1 MLGGLNRL
9 GLGLRAP
16 PPSYASHGIASAQ
29 SSDKLTTLF
38 VGSISAGID
47 NAFLEQLF
55 TVCACHLTDRPS
67 CGTLRSF
74 KRLLNAQNKPQAFGF
89 AEYEEPEAVDRA
101 LQTLNGLQ
109 LPNLEDPNG
118 EAKKLLVKADDK
130 TKAYLAAYEA
140 QRMRTESDEE
150 ALISARASISHLV
163 STIAQAGMSSS
174 NMPNKKDAPI
184 PPHLRDLQEA
194 DLPEEQRGLVMSE
207 IAMFRDRAAKKEV
220 EKRKQAEEAA
230 QSASA
235 AAIAMSPIGPPTGPG
250 RGWGRG
256 QPPPSGPHQ
265 GFGTGPQS
273 YNRPVGF
280 VRGGDVGW
288 QQRRPSHGG
297 ASESDLRSPSSIEKS
312 DWELEQERLEM
323 RRQQEETSFRDRE
336 RRYENRERTRITQ
349 IERQIARDTALESQR
364 ERDRADMSVRLEM
377 WDDDESDELFYTD
390 RAAWRSKR
398 AQSLARE
405 RTADQRSWE
414 IEQREAEHLRL
425 ESEKFLERQMEDLA
439 LMMDEQRKAGLLL
452 DDIAPLKLSINAAV
466 PKIEEKRETKPEP
479 KKLMMEEEDEEDTSK
494 KRSGLVK
501 LDFDAMSRGGK
512 RVEKLETLKGRVLA
526 MDTDEVIKTKLNWLA
541 LNDATIDAK
550 VEPLARRKITGY
562 LGELDDDEL
571 VMFAVEH
578 VKDRKG
584 PTELAEGL
592 EPVLEEEAKDFVNDL
607 WRQLVFESMAYAEG
621 VDTMDMFIV

>member
-1 MLGGLNRL
+1 MLGGPNRL

-16 PPSYASHGIASAQ
+16 LPSYASQGIPAAHSA
-29 SSDKLTTLF
+29 DKPTTLF

-47 NAFLEQLF
+47 NTFLEQLF
-55 TVCACHLTDRPS
+55 AS

-89 AEYEEPEAVDRA
+89 AEFEEPEAVNRA
-101 LQTLNGLQ
+101 LQTLNGLP

-140 QRMRTESDEE
+140 QRMDTDGDEE
-150 ALISARASISHLV
+150 ALISARANISHLLT
-163 STIAQAGMSSS
+163 TIGQGSLPAALAAS
-174 NMPNKKDAPI
+174 KKDAPV

-207 IAMFRDRAAKKEV
+207 IAMFRERAAKKEN

-256 QPPPSGPHQ
+256 QPPPSGPQQ
-265 GFGTGPQS
+265 GYGNGPQS

-280 VRGGDVGW
+280 VRGGDNGW
-288 QQRRPSHGG
+288 QHRRPSQSGT
-297 ASESDLRSPSSIEKS
+297 SDQDMQSPTTVERS
-312 DWELEQERLEM
+312 DWELEQERLEA
-323 RRQQEETSFRDRE
+323 RRIQEENVFRDRE

-349 IERQIARDTALESQR
+349 IERQIARENTLESQR
-364 ERDRADMSVRLEM
+364 ERDRADMLVRLEV

-390 RAAWRSKR
+390 RAAWRVKR
-398 AQSLARE
+398 AAFLARE
-405 RTADQRSWE
+405 RAADQRSWE
-414 IEQREAEHLRL
+414 LEQREAEHLRL
-425 ESEKFLERQMEDLA
+425 ESEKFLEKQMEDLA
-439 LMMDEQRKAGLLL
+439 SLMDEQRKAGLLL
-452 DDIAPLKLSINAAV
+452 DDTQPLKLSITANA
-466 PKIEEKRETKPEP
+466 PKVEERKEAKPEP
-479 KKLMMEEEDEEDTSK
+479 RKVVMEEDEDEDTSK
-494 KRSGLVK
+494 KRGGLVK

-512 RVEKLETLKGRVLA
+512 RVEKLETLKARVLA
-526 MDTDEVIKTKLNWLA
+526 MDMDEILKTKLNWLA
-541 LNDATIDAK
+541 LSDASIDAK

-578 VKDRKG
+578 VKDHKG
-584 PTELAEGL
+584 PAELVDGL
-592 EPVLEEEAKDFVNDL
+592 EPVLEEEAKEFVNDL
-607 WRQLVFESMAYAEG
+607 WKQLVFESMAYADG

>member
-1 MLGGLNRL
+1 MLGGPNRL

-16 PPSYASHGIASAQ
+16 PPSYASQGVPAAQ
-29 SSDKLTTLF
+29 PSDKVTTLF

-55 TVCACHLTDRPS
+55 AS
-67 CGTLRSF
+67 CGSFRAF
-74 KRLLNAQNKPQAFGF
+74 KRLVNAQNKPQAFGF
-89 AEYEEPEAVDRA
+89 AEYEDPEAVNRA
-101 LQTLNGLQ
+101 LQTLNGVQ

-140 QRMRTESDEE
+140 QRMDSDRDEE
-150 ALISARASISHLV
+150 ALISARAAISHLLT
-163 STIAQAGMSSS
+163 TIGQAALPSS
-174 NMPNKKDAPI
+174 MTQNKKDAPV
-184 PPHLRDLQEA
+184 PPHLRDLQEG

-207 IAMFRDRAAKKEV
+207 IAMFRERAAKKEN

-256 QPPPSGPHQ
+256 QPPPSGPQ
-265 GFGTGPQS
+265 QSFGNGPQS

-280 VRGGDVGW
+280 VRGGDNGW
-288 QQRRPSHGG
+288 QHRRPSQGG
-297 ASESDLRSPSSIEKS
+297 ASDHDLQSPSAVEKT
-312 DWELEQERLEM
+312 DWELEQERLEG
-323 RRQQEETSFRDRE
+323 RRIQEENAFRDRE

-349 IERQIARDTALESQR
+349 IERQIARENALESQR
-364 ERDRADMSVRLEM
+364 ERDAADMSVRLEM

-390 RAAWRSKR
+390 RAAWRAKR
-398 AQSLARE
+398 ATFLARE
-405 RTADQRSWE
+405 RAADQRSWDV
-414 IEQREAEHLRL
+414 EQREAEHLRL
-425 ESEKFLERQMEDLA
+425 ESEKFLEKQMEDLA
-439 LMMDEQRKAGLLL
+439 SMMDEQRKAGLLL
-452 DDIAPLKLSINAAV
+452 EDTQPLKLSITASA
-466 PKIEEKRETKPEP
+466 PKVEEKKEAKNEP
-479 KKLMMEEEDEEDTSK
+479 RKVVMEEEEEEDTSR
-494 KRSGLVK
+494 KRTGLVK

-526 MDTDEVIKTKLNWLA
+526 LDTDEVLKTKLNWLA
-541 LNDATIDAK
+541 LSDGMIDAK

-578 VKDRKG
+578 VKDHKG
-584 PTELAEGL
+584 PAELVEGL
-592 EPVLEEEAKDFVNDL
+592 EPVLEEEAKEFVNDL
-607 WRQLVFESMAYAEG
+607 WRQLTFESMAYAEG